1 MEAGDRLLNNFNFL
15 AGIAVMLLGVRCLRR
30 GSERFFGAR
39 LRQLLHAATQ
49 SRWRALVAGLLISI
63 LTPSST
69 AIALLAVEAI
79 TGGFMTFQQVLALM
93 LGANIG
99 CTLTVQLL
107 AFKFYIYYPVLLVA
121 GIPVYVFSKRIR
133 WRGAGQTV
141 MGIGFLLL
149 AIQLISG
156 AVAPL
161 KNDPDVARIVEMLS
175 NHPVWLMAF
184 AVVLEMILQSAT
196 AAIGIAIALCAQGVL
211 PVNAAVAVV
220 LGANIGIGITA
231 LIVGY
236 ARTDTRRMALGT
248 LLFTLV
254 GAAVCLPL
262 LTPLLRWLA
271 PLSLAGATHDSQL
284 IANSHTLFNLALA
297 GVFLPVLPWIAG
309 RLERLVPEQP
319 VDNSESAPR
328 YLDLVALESPA
339 LALGQTTREILHM
352 ADHVRAMLR
361 DARQALA
368 SNNEGLCTAVQQ
380 HDDIV
385 DQLNNAIKAY
395 ITKLAEHSLTGDE
408 SRRQIA
414 LLTFA
419 NDLETIGD
427 IIDKNLI
434 DLVRKKIK
442 LNVEFS
448 PEGRMQLDGFFA
460 EVLANFEVAVAAFAS
475 QDRGLAEQLLQRQ
488 QRLTAEEIEL
498 RNRHFN
504 RLRAG
509 LAVSFETSAI
519 HLDLLTFL
527 KHINSHLTA
536 VAYPILETK
545 SA

>member
-1 MEAGDRLLNNFNFL
+1 MLNNFNFL
-15 AGIAVMLLGVRCLRR
+15 AGIALLLLGIRCMRR

-39 LRQLLHAATQ
+39 LRRVLQAATQ
-49 SRWRALVAGLLISI
+49 SRWRALLAGLGISI

-69 AIALLAVEAI
+69 AVALLAVEAI

-99 CTLTVQLL
+99 FTLTVQLL
-107 AFKFYIYYPVLLVA
+107 AFKFFIYYPVLLVA
-121 GIPVYVFSKRIR
+121 GIPVYIFSQRIH
-133 WRGAGQTV
+133 WRGAGQAV
-141 MGIGFLLL
+141 LGIGFLLL
-149 AIQLISG
+149 ALQLISG

-161 KNDPDVARIVEMLS
+161 KNDPDVARIIEVLGS
-175 NHPVWLMAF
+175 HPIWLMAF
-184 AVVLEMILQSAT
+184 SVVLAVVLQSPT

-211 PVNAAVAVV
+211 PVPAAVVV
-220 LGANIGIGITA
+220 VIGANIGIGVTA
-231 LIVGY
+231 LLAGF
-236 ARTDTRRMALGT
+236 ARTDTRRMALGN
-248 LLFTLV
+248 LLFKLV

-262 LTPLLRWLA
+262 LAVLVRWLG
-271 PLSLAGATHDSQL
+271 PLSLAGATHDTQL
-284 IANSHTLFNLALA
+284 IANAHSLFNVALA
-297 GVFLPVLPWIAG
+297 VVFLPVLPLVAG
-309 RLERLVPEQP
+309 GLERLVPAP
-319 VDNSESAPR
+319 VIDQSQSAPR
-328 YLDLVALESPA
+328 YLDLASLESPA
-339 LALGQTTREILHM
+339 LALGQATREILHM
-352 ADHVRAMLR
+352 ADHVQTMLR
-361 DARQALA
+361 DTRQALA
-368 SNNEGLCTAVQQ
+368 SDNGELGTAVQK

-385 DQLNNAIKAY
+385 DRLNSAIKGY
-395 ITKLAEHSLTGDE
+395 ITRLSEQSLTGDE

-434 DLVRKKIK
+434 DLVQKKIK

-448 PEGRMQLDGFFA
+448 PEGRTQLDGFFA
-460 EVLANFEVAVAAFAS
+460 EVLANFEIAVAAFAS
-475 QDRGLAEQLLQRQ
+475 QDRGLAEQLLQRE
-488 QRLTAEEIEL
+488 QRLSAEEVEL

-504 RLRAG
+504 RLRSG
-509 LAVSFETSAI
+509 LALSFETSAI

>member
-1 MEAGDRLLNNFNFL
+1 MLNNFNFL
-15 AGIAVMLLGVRCLRR
+15 AGIALLLLGIRCMRR

-39 LRQLLHAATQ
+39 LRQVLQAATQ
-49 SRWRALVAGLLISI
+49 SRWRALLAGLGISI

-69 AIALLAVEAI
+69 AVALLAVEAI

-99 CTLTVQLL
+99 FTLTVQLL
-107 AFKFYIYYPVLLVA
+107 AFQFFIYYPVLLVA
-121 GIPVYVFSKRIR
+121 GIPVYVFSKRIQ
-133 WRGAGQTV
+133 WRGAGQAV

-156 AVAPL
+156 AVTPL
-161 KNDPDVARIVEMLS
+161 KNDPDVARMIEMLGS
-175 NHPVWLMAF
+175 HPVWLMAF
-184 AVVLEMILQSAT
+184 SMVLAVVLQSPT

-211 PVNAAVAVV
+211 PVPAAVVV
-220 LGANIGIGITA
+220 VIGANIGIGVTA
-231 LIVGY
+231 LLAGF
-236 ARTDTRRMALGT
+236 ARSDTRRMALGN
-248 LLFTLV
+248 LLFKLV
-254 GAAVCLPL
+254 GAAVCLPFL
-262 LTPLLRWLA
+262 AVLVRWLG
-271 PLSLAGATHDSQL
+271 PLSLAGATHDTQL
-284 IANSHTLFNLALA
+284 IANAHSLFNVALA
-297 GVFLPVLPWIAG
+297 VVFLPLLPLVAG
-309 RLERLVPEQP
+309 GLERLVPAPAIDQ
-319 VDNSESAPR
+319 DKSAPR
-328 YLDLVALESPA
+328 YLDLASLESPA
-339 LALGQTTREILHM
+339 LALGQATREILHM
-352 ADHVRAMLR
+352 ADHVQTMLR
-361 DARQALA
+361 DTRQALA
-368 SNNEGLCTAVQQ
+368 SDNGELGTAVQK

-385 DQLNNAIKAY
+385 DRLNSAIKGY
-395 ITKLAEHSLTGDE
+395 ITRLSEQSLTGDE

-434 DLVRKKIK
+434 DLVQKKIK

-448 PEGRMQLDGFFA
+448 PEGRTQLDGFFA
-460 EVLANFEVAVAAFAS
+460 EVLANFEIAVAAFAS
-475 QDRGLAEQLLQRQ
+475 QDRGLAEQLLQRE
-488 QRLTAEEIEL
+488 QRLSAEEVEL

-504 RLRAG
+504 RLRSG
-509 LAVSFETSAI
+509 LALSFETSAI